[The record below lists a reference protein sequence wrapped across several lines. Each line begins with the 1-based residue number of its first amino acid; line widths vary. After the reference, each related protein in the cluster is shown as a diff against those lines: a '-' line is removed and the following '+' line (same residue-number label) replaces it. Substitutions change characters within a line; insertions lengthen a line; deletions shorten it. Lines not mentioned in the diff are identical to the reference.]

1 MEWVW
6 IDGGVAQDQ
15 SAGVAV
21 IDTDV
26 SDVPDASDIDSAADT
41 LKLALDVGAPAY
53 VVEAAR
59 EALRHVQAA
68 VVR

>member
-6 IDGGVAQDQ
+6 IDGGVAQDH
-15 SAGVAV
+15 SPNVAI

-26 SDVPDASDIDSAADT
+26 SDAPDASDVESAAET
-41 LKLALDVGAPAY
+41 LERALNAGAPAY

-68 VVR
+68 VAV